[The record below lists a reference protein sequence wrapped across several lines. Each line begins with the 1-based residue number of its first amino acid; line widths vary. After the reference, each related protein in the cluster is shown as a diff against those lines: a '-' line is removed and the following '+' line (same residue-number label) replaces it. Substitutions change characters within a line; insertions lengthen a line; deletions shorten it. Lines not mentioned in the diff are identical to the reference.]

1 MPEINNND
9 DRIYNRKRPVENS
22 VTINFMVKY
31 QKLVDFSALKS
42 DKDKYVR
49 RLSSISK
56 VVDKVNFNSNL
67 LFISSR
73 DIARDLFLVG
83 FGKLK
88 KLHSYYYCNLM
99 QMYDIFFG
107 NMRPDNP
114 NLAESDIMWSEQNV
128 TEDVL
133 CLFIDEEM
141 HAFNHCEK
149 MITSFLVSRDCNAR
163 FNGRVVYNWV
173 FYRGTISSLEQN
185 DGLRRLLDLFKSRI
199 AAKEAGWRIL
209 DFNKLN
215 GEY

>member
-1 MPEINNND
+1 MDSSE

-22 VTINFMVKY
+22 VTINFMIKY
-31 QKLVDFSALKS
+31 QKLVDFSALRS
-42 DKDKYVR
+42 DKAKYVK
-49 RLSSISK
+49 RLASISK

-107 NMRPDNP
+107 NMRPNNP
-114 NLAESDIMWSEQNV
+114 NISEDEVMYSEQNV
-128 TEDVL
+128 TEDIL

-141 HAFNHCEK
+141 RAFDGCEK
-149 MITSFLVSRDCNAR
+149 LVTSFLVSRDCNAR
-163 FNGRVVYNWV
+163 FNDRVAYNWV
-173 FYRGTISSLEQN
+173 FYRGTISSLEQTG
-185 DGLRRLLDLFKSRI
+185 GLKRVLDLFKSKV
-199 AAKEAGWRIL
+199 AAKEVGWRIL
-209 DFNKLN
+209 DFNKLK